1 LTPILLAGELRMHV
15 RRTGT
20 HLEVLAPAKLNLFLE
35 VLARRPDGF
44 HEIETL
50 LAAAGIYDTL
60 AFAPLETPEIE
71 LESRWSCGLAARLA
85 ARRLQPVGSEMNDNF
100 SALPA
105 GPDHLAW
112 KAAALLRERAGEQRG
127 ARMTLVK
134 RIPAAAGL
142 GGASSDAAAALVA
155 ANLGWNLGWSGE
167 RLADLAAELGSDV
180 PFFLTGGAAM
190 CRGRGE
196 RIEPLRPAP
205 LHVVVVRP
213 PVGLSTPQVYSRCR
227 PADRPASARDLHKAL
242 ECGNAAAV
250 GRGLA
255 NRLQAPAAEVTPWI
269 DRLAEEFTRQDCLG
283 HQMSGSGSSYFGIA
297 RHARHAKR
305 VASRLRARQIGTVFA
320 AATAGA

>member
-1 LTPILLAGELRMHV
+1 MHI

-20 HLEVLAPAKLNLFLE
+20 QVEVLTPAKLNLFLE

-50 LAAAGIYDTL
+50 IAAIALYDTL
-60 AFAPLETPEIE
+60 TFEPHAAREITLEC
-71 LESRWSCGLAARLA
+71 RWARGLAARGLRQA
-85 ARRLQPVGSEMNDNF
+85 SVQEQDAFGD
-100 SALPA
+100 LPG
-105 GPDHLAW
+105 GPNNLAW
-112 KAAALLRERAGEQRG
+112 KAADLLRDRAGEKRG

-142 GGASSDAAAALVA
+142 GGASSDAAAALIA
-155 ANLGWNLGWSGE
+155 GNLGWNLGWSRA
-167 RLADLAAELGSDV
+167 RLAELATELGSDV
-180 PFFLTGGAAM
+180 PFFLSCGAAI

-196 RIEPLRPAP
+196 QIEPLRPAR
-205 LHVVVVRP
+205 LQMVVVRP
-213 PVGLSTPQVYSRCR
+213 PVGLSTPQVYRRCR
-227 PADRPASARDLHKAL
+227 PADCPTSARDLHKAL

-250 GRGLA
+250 GQRLF
-255 NRLQAPAAEVTPWI
+255 NRLQAPAAELTPWI
-269 DRLAEEFTRQDCLG
+269 ERLAEEFTRQDCLG
-283 HQMSGSGSSYFGIA
+283 HQMSGSGSSYFGVA